1 MKSILLTVVILLF
14 FVCRIKAQEPDWN
27 KYNNISDRLKAIQQY
42 GNDCIKKQQ
51 FSAAVSAFITGVTT
65 ARRATL
71 DSFVCSNLVSLGVA
85 YRYGSKFDSSL
96 QCLFEAR
103 SIADKKNYTILKAM
117 TEIEFYG
124 TYTRMGK
131 SDSTAVTIIRLK
143 DMLPLLDSNGRET
156 AKIEMYL
163 GHNTRHKANYTEAL
177 AHYYRALRSFTYL
190 NDSLNEGNIYISL
203 AMTFVNL
210 NQDDKALRYHQ
221 QAAKLFTLMG
231 RKYELANELV
241 NITDMYY
248 TSNRL
253 DSAEIAVQKA
263 LEIGKEL
270 NDKAVMA
277 YAYLHLGN
285 IYNYRQKFPEAE
297 KYFLQSIHICESSGI
312 ENTLGEA
319 NEGLGQMYMAQHQPL
334 KAAPYLEKHFLL
346 AKQAKDNGEIIEGL
360 LNMAQNEHALHHY
373 EKAYQYQLS
382 YSSYK
387 DSVYSESA
395 AKNMAEMDAK
405 YQADKKEKEIVLLKK
420 DQQLN
425 LVKLQKQKAFQ
436 YGAIVFLAMLLL
448 IGFLVINRYRVVQR
462 SKRLIAM
469 ERMRNNIARDL
480 HDDIGST
487 LTSINILSKVA
498 LQQKEQTGNLMETSM
513 QKIKDRSSAIMES
526 MGDIVWAINPQND
539 SFEQMIFRMKEFTA
553 EILDPLNISYHFK
566 EAGNF
571 STIKLDIKKRKDF
584 YLLFKEAV
592 NNAAKY
598 SNCKNLNI
606 VIEQDM
612 QQLHLKV
619 SDDGIGFNENVIKNG
634 NGLVNMRER
643 AMAMNGKINIESVIG
658 DGTVIRVHVPIT

>member
-1 MKSILLTVVILLF
+1 MKSTLLTLVILSV
-14 FVCRIKAQEPDWN
+14 FVCKLKAQEPDWN
-27 KYNNISDRLKAIQQY
+27 KYNNISDRLNAIQQY
-42 GNDCIKKQQ
+42 GNNCIKKQQ
-51 FSAAVSAFITGVTT
+51 FDAAVRTFIAGMET
-65 ARRATL
+65 ARRASL

-96 QCLFEAR
+96 QCLIEAK
-103 SIADKKNYTILKAM
+103 SIANKKNYILLKAM
-117 TEIEFYG
+117 AEIEFYG

-190 NDSLNEGNIYISL
+190 HDSLNEGNIYISL

-210 NQDDKALRYHQ
+210 NQDEKALGYHQ
-221 QAAKLFTLMG
+221 QAAKLFNLMG
-231 RKYELANELV
+231 RKYELANELI

-297 KYFLQSIHICESSGI
+297 KYFLQSIHICESAGI
-312 ENTLGEA
+312 QNTLGEA
-319 NEGLGQMYMAQHQPL
+319 YEGLGQMYMAQQQPL

-346 AKQAKDNGEIIEGL
+346 AKRDKDNGEIIEGL
-360 LNMAQNEHALHHY
+360 LNMAQNEYALHHY

-387 DSVYSESA
+387 DSAYSEST

-405 YQADKKEKEIVLLKK
+405 YQADKKEKEIALLKK
-420 DQQLN
+420 DQQLSQAS
-425 LVKLQKQKAFQ
+425 LQKQKAFQ
-436 YGAIVFLAMLLL
+436 YGAIVFLAMILL
-448 IGFLVINRYRVVQR
+448 IGFLVVNRYRVVQR

-469 ERMRNNIARDL
+469 ERIRNNIARDL

-498 LQQKEQTGNLMETSM
+498 LQQQGNSNTMMGTSM
-513 QKIKDRSSAIMES
+513 QKIKERSSAIMES

-539 SFEQMIFRMKEFTA
+539 TFEQMIFRMKEFTA
-553 EILDPLNISYHFK
+553 EILDPLNINYHFK
-566 EAGNF
+566 ELGNF
-571 STIKLDIKKRKDF
+571 SNIKLDIKKRKDF
-584 YLLFKEAV
+584 YLLYKEAV

-598 SNCKNLNI
+598 SNCKNLD
-606 VIEQDM
+606 VYLEQDL
-612 QQLHLKV
+612 QHLHLQV
-619 SDDGIGFNENVIKNG
+619 TDDGIGFNEKVIKNG

-643 AMAMNGKINIESVIG
+643 AEAMNAKINIESVIG
-658 DGTVIRVHVPIT
+658 KGTAITLDVPIT